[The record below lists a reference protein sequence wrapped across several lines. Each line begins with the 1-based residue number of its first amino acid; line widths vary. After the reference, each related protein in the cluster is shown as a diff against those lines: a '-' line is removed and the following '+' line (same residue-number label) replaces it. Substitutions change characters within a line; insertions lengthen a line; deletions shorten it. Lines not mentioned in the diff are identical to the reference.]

1 MLRAQRVRLTP
12 AHRPRLRPFLT
23 PPGAPRRVAS
33 PKRYDIG
40 RWDLSGLGAANPG
53 GIDTRLGKIDRRVGA
68 FERLRRSLDPKM
80 TQGRFDSILRRIEGI
95 GEESALVAASA
106 GLRYAADTQSE
117 AATALAARVDRFGA
131 TVGNRMLFFDL
142 WWEKAVDERNAK
154 RLAAGSGELRHHME
168 QMRRAARYTLTEP
181 EEKIINTLDVTG
193 ASALAKLYDKITGA
207 FRYDVRTGKG
217 RGTRLRRGLTR
228 EEVSALVRS
237 PSGVARRG
245 AYDSLLSTFSASRG
259 VLAEI
264 YRSIALNW
272 SDENVGMRGHASPIS
287 ATNLGNDVDDSTVE
301 SLLGACR
308 RGASEFRT
316 YFGLKARM
324 LGARTLSRYDL
335 YAPAP
340 AAAEKYTYDEAVR
353 AVLAAFGRFSP
364 ELEAHARRVVDS
376 NHIDSE
382 VRVGKRDGAFCS
394 SPTPR
399 TVPYILLSYTGER
412 SDVFTLAHEMGHAVH
427 SMAASG
433 RSIMVHDAPL
443 PLAETASTFAE
454 LLLYDSLAAGGGDK
468 AGGRRQWRRRQ
479 AVRVAVEH
487 LDELYATVIRQSFF
501 TAFEQEAHELVGG
514 KPGAGKRAARAAGS
528 ATADDISDAY
538 MAGLSEQFGRSVD
551 VPPAFAGEWVA
562 IPHFFHSPFY
572 CYSYSFG
579 NLLALALYQRY
590 KKEGPSFAPVYTQ
603 ILAAGGSKKPEDLL
617 AEHGLDIAGE
627 RFWRSGF
634 GYVRDRVRELG
645 ALLD

>member
-1 MLRAQRVRLTP
+1 M
-12 AHRPRLRPFLT
+12 
-23 PPGAPRRVAS
+23 GARKYSV
-33 PKRYDIG
+33 G
-40 RWDLSGLGAANPG
+40 RWDLSDVG
-53 GIDTRLGKIDRRVGA
+53 GIDGIDGRLAGLDRRAAA
-68 FERLRRSLDPKM
+68 FGRLRKSLDP
-80 TQGRFDSILRRIEGI
+80 TIEQARFDSILRRVEGI
-95 GEESALVAASA
+95 GEESGLAAAAA

-117 AATALAARVDRFGA
+117 EATALAARVDRLGA
-131 TVGNRMLFFDL
+131 SIGNRMLFFNL
-142 WWEKAVDERNAK
+142 WWEKTVDEANAE
-154 RLAAGSGELRHHME
+154 RLAAGSGELRHHLE
-168 QMRRAARYTLTEP
+168 HMRRAAKHTLTEP

-207 FRYDVRTGKG
+207 FRYDVRTGGGKG
-217 RGTRLRRGLTR
+217 GRPVRRGLTR
-228 EEVSALVRS
+228 EEASALVRS
-237 PSGVARRG
+237 PSAAARRG
-245 AYDSLLSTFSASRG
+245 AYEALLSTFSASRG

-272 SDENVGMRGHASPIS
+272 ADEEVGMRGHASPIS

-308 RGASEFRT
+308 RGAAEFRE
-316 YFGLKARM
+316 YFGLKARL
-324 LGARTLSRYDL
+324 LGGGGGALSRYDL
-335 YAPAP
+335 YAPAASP
-340 AAAEKYTYDEAVR
+340 GSAAERYTYDEAVR
-353 AVLAAFGRFSP
+353 AVLGAFGRFSP
-364 ELEAHARRVVDS
+364 ELEAHARRVVDGG
-376 NHIDSE
+376 HIDSE
-382 VRVGKRDGAFCS
+382 VRAGKRDGAFCS

-427 SMAASG
+427 SMAAAG
-433 RSIMVHDAPL
+433 RSILVHDAPL

-454 LLLYDSLAAGGGDK
+454 LLLYDSLAPPAGDAAAAGR
-468 AGGRRQWRRRQ
+468 GGRRQERRRRRQ

-501 TAFEQEAHELVGG
+501 TAFEREAHEMIGG
-514 KPGAGKRAARAAGS
+514 GAGAGRGAAP
-528 ATADDISDAY
+528 ATADAISAAY
-538 MAGLSEQFGRSVD
+538 MGGLSEQFGRSVD
-551 VPPAFAGEWVA
+551 VPRAFADEWVS

-590 KKEGPSFAPVYTQ
+590 KREGPSFAPVYTQ

-627 RFWRSGF
+627 RFWRGGF

>member
-1 MLRAQRVRLTP
+1 MVSA
-12 AHRPRLRPFLT
+12 
-23 PPGAPRRVAS
+23 
-33 PKRYDIG
+33 KRHTVG
-40 RWDLSGLGAANPG
+40 GWDLSDVGGVD
-53 GIDTRLGKIDRRVGA
+53 GIDGRLAGLDRRAAA
-68 FERLRRSLDPKM
+68 FGRLRRSLDPEM
-80 TQGRFDSILRRIEGI
+80 GQGRFDSILRRIESM
-95 GEESALVAASA
+95 GEESGLAAAAA

-117 AATALAARVDRFGA
+117 AATALAARVDRLGA
-131 TVGNRMLFFDL
+131 SVGNRMIFFNL
-142 WWEKAVDERNAK
+142 WWEKTVDEGNAE
-154 RLAAGSGELRHHME
+154 RLAAGSGELRHHLE
-168 QMRRAARYTLTEP
+168 HMRLAAKHTLTEP

-193 ASALAKLYDKITGA
+193 ASALARLYDKITGA
-207 FRYDVRTGKG
+207 FRYDVRTGGGKG
-217 RGTRLRRGLTR
+217 GRPVRRGLTR
-228 EEVSALVRS
+228 EEASALVRS
-237 PSGVARRG
+237 PSAAARRG
-245 AYDSLLSTFSASRG
+245 AYESLLSTFSASRG

-272 SDENVGMRGHASPIS
+272 ADEEVGMRGHASPIS
-287 ATNLGNDVDDSTVE
+287 ATNLGNDVDDSTVK

-308 RGASEFRT
+308 RGAAEFRA
-316 YFGLKARM
+316 YFGLKARL
-324 LGARTLSRYDL
+324 LGGEGGAALSRYDL
-335 YAPAP
+335 YAPAASP
-340 AAAEKYTYDEAVR
+340 RTAAERYTYDEAVR
-353 AVLAAFGRFSP
+353 AVLGAFGRFSP
-364 ELEAHARRVVDS
+364 ELEAHARRVVDRG
-376 NHIDSE
+376 HIDSE
-382 VRVGKRDGAFCS
+382 VRAGKRDGAFCS

-427 SMAASG
+427 SMAAAG
-433 RSIMVHDAPL
+433 RSILVHDAPL

-454 LLLYDSLAAGGGDK
+454 LLLYDSLASARPDGAAGGS
-468 AGGRRQWRRRQ
+468 GGRRRRRLGRQQERRQ

-501 TAFEQEAHELVGG
+501 TAFEQEAHEMIGG
-514 KPGAGKRAARAAGS
+514 GAGAGGAAASAS
-528 ATADDISDAY
+528 APATADAISGAY
-538 MAGLSEQFGRSVD
+538 MGGLSEQFGRSVD
-551 VPPAFAGEWVA
+551 VPPAFADEWVS

-617 AEHGLDIAGE
+617 AEHGFDIAGE
-627 RFWRSGF
+627 GFWRGGF

>member
-1 MLRAQRVRLTP
+1 M
-12 AHRPRLRPFLT
+12 
-23 PPGAPRRVAS
+23 AP

-40 RWDLSGLGAANPG
+40 RWDLSGLGAADAA
-53 GIDTRLGKIDRRVGA
+53 GIDSRLGKIDRRVGT

-80 TQGRFDSILRRIEGI
+80 AQGRFDSILRRIEGI

-142 WWEKAVDERNAK
+142 WWEKSIDGRNAK

-193 ASALAKLYDKITGA
+193 ASALARLYDKITGA

-237 PSGVARRG
+237 PSGAARRG

-272 SDENVGMRGHASPIS
+272 ADENVGMRGHASPIS

-308 RGASEFRT
+308 RGASEFRS

-376 NHIDSE
+376 GHIDSE
-382 VRVGKRDGAFCS
+382 VRAGKRDGAFCS

-454 LLLYDSLAAGGGDK
+454 LLLYDSLASGGADR
-468 AGGRRQWRRRQ
+468 AGGRRKQRQRQ

-487 LDELYATVIRQSFF
+487 LDDLYATVIRQSFF
-501 TAFEQEAHELVGG
+501 TAFEKEAHELVVGKPGAG
-514 KPGAGKRAARAAGS
+514 KPGAGKRAAGAAGS
-528 ATADDISDAY
+528 ATADEISDVY

-590 KKEGPSFAPVYTQ
+590 KREGPSFAPVYTR

>member
-1 MLRAQRVRLTP
+1 MA
-12 AHRPRLRPFLT
+12 A
-23 PPGAPRRVAS
+23 PG
-33 PKRYDIG
+33 RYDVG
-40 RWDLSGLGAANPG
+40 RWDLSELGAADAG
-53 GIDTRLGKIDRRVGA
+53 GIDGRLGGMDRRVKA

-80 TQGRFDSILRRIEGI
+80 TQGQFGSILRRIERI
-95 GEESALVAASA
+95 GEESALVAAAA

-117 AATALAARVDRFGA
+117 EATALAARVDRFGA
-131 TVGNRMLFFDL
+131 AMGNRMIFFDL
-142 WWEKAVDERNAK
+142 WWEKSVDEDNAR

-207 FRYDVRTGKG
+207 FRYDVRTGSG
-217 RGTRLRRGLTR
+217 RGSRVRRGLTR
-228 EEVSALVRS
+228 EEAAALVKS
-237 PSGVARRG
+237 PSKAARRG

-272 SDENVGMRGHASPIS
+272 ADEHVGMRGHASPIS
-287 ATNLGNDVDDSTVE
+287 ASNLGNDVDDSTVE

-308 RGASEFRT
+308 RGASEFRA

-324 LGARTLSRYDL
+324 LGGGTLSRYDL

-340 AAAEKYTYDEAVR
+340 ARAAAEKYTYDEAVR

-364 ELEAHARRVVDS
+364 ELESHARRVVECG
-376 NHIDSE
+376 HIDSE
-382 VRVGKRDGAFCS
+382 VRAGKRDGAFCS

-427 SMAASG
+427 SMAAAG
-433 RSIMVHDAPL
+433 RSIMVHGAPL

-454 LLLYDSLAAGGGDK
+454 LLLYDSLASGGG
-468 AGGRRQWRRRQ
+468 GRPQRRRRRQQQQQERQ

-487 LDELYATVIRQSFF
+487 LDELYATVMRQSFF
-501 TAFEQEAHELVGG
+501 TAFERDAHEMVGG
-514 KPGAGKRAARAAGS
+514 GGPGAGKAAGRAAAS
-528 ATADDISDAY
+528 ATADAISDAY
-538 MAGLSEQFGRSVD
+538 MAGLSGQFGRSVD
-551 VPPAFAGEWVA
+551 VPRAFADEWVS

-590 KKEGPSFAPVYTQ
+590 KKEGPSFARAYTQ
-603 ILAAGGSKKPEDLL
+603 ILAAGGSQKPEALL
-617 AEHGLDIAGE
+617 AEHGFDIAGE

-634 GYVRDRVRELG
+634 GYVRDRVRELDK
-645 ALLD
+645 LLR

>member
-1 MLRAQRVRLTP
+1 MTP
-12 AHRPRLRPFLT
+12 RPPPPPRPRPFLT
-23 PPGAPRRVAS
+23 PQGSPRRVAA
-33 PKRYDIG
+33 PKRYDVG
-40 RWDLSGLGAANPG
+40 RWDLSELGAADAA
-53 GIDTRLGKIDRRVGA
+53 GIDDRLGRMDRRVGA

-80 TQGRFDSILRRIEGI
+80 AQKEFGSILRRIEGM
-95 GEESALVAASA
+95 GEESALVSAAA

-117 AATALAARVDRFGA
+117 EATALAARVDRFGA
-131 TVGNRMLFFDL
+131 SVGNRMLFFNL
-142 WWEKAVDERNAK
+142 WWEKSIDEGNAR
-154 RLAAGSGELRHHME
+154 RLAAGSGELRHHLE

-207 FRYDVRTGKG
+207 FRYDVRTGRG
-217 RGTRLRRGLTR
+217 RGTRVQRGLTR
-228 EEVSALVRS
+228 EEVAALVRS
-237 PSGVARRG
+237 PSGAARRG

-272 SDENVGMRGHASPIS
+272 ADENVGMRGHASPIS
-287 ATNLGNDVDDSTVE
+287 AANLGNDVDDSTVE

-308 RGASEFRT
+308 RGASEFRA

-324 LGARTLSRYDL
+324 LGAGTLSRYDL

-340 AAAEKYTYDEAVR
+340 AAAAERYTYDEAVR
-353 AVLAAFGRFSP
+353 AVLGAFGRFSP

-376 NHIDSE
+376 DHIDSE
-382 VRVGKRDGAFCS
+382 VRAGKRDGAFCS

-427 SMAASG
+427 SMAAAG

-454 LLLYDSLAAGGGDK
+454 LLLYDSLAAAGPDGAGGR
-468 AGGRRQWRRRQ
+468 GRRQWRRRQ
-479 AVRVAVEH
+479 AARVAVEH
-487 LDELYATVIRQSFF
+487 LDELYATVVRQSFF
-501 TAFEQEAHELVGG
+501 TAFEREAHELVGG
-514 KPGAGKRAARAAGS
+514 GGAGAGRGGGS
-528 ATADDISDAY
+528 ATADAISDAY
-538 MAGLSEQFGRSVD
+538 MAGLSEQFGRSVV
-551 VPPAFAGEWVA
+551 VPRAFAGEWVA

-590 KKEGPSFAPVYTQ
+590 KREGPSFAPVYAQ
-603 ILAAGGSKKPEDLL
+603 ILAAGGSQKPEDLL

-645 ALLD
+645 KLLD